1 MNRGARD
8 QRHAAGETGEKEEDA
23 GRTFERDAKP
33 RA

>member
-8 QRHAAGETGEKEEDA
+8 RRHAADKTGEKEDA
-23 GRTFERDAKP
+23 GRILERDAKP